1 MGRDAWQ
8 RIREIRQADVVLG
21 IPSHR
26 NGRTIGEVVDALVEG
41 TRHYLGDLRVV
52 LVNADGGSSD
62 NTTRFVRNADAPA
75 NLEKMVT
82 IYNGSA
88 GKGSGVRAIL
98 EIATALEARAC
109 AVFDARVPGITAE
122 WVPALVSPVLG
133 GVDMAS
139 GCYRRSAY
147 DTAVCDNLAYPFL
160 RAVFRTDLR
169 DPLASEFCLSQEM
182 TKDLV
187 MRDVWE
193 TDVSR
198 FGINIWL
205 TTEAL
210 LGDWHVGQVDL
221 GTRQEGSIDPGSLTD
236 YRILHA
242 VGTLFRTLTIHR
254 RRWVADPAFVSV
266 PFIGERSPDCLVPC
280 TGCQCQLMAGMR
292 EGLVEF
298 GPLMATILPGDAIRA
313 IQTISRMEPDQVTFP
328 AGLWARVVY
337 CFALAYNKGDGDPDR
352 VADTFLSVLY
362 GRITAY
368 LNETRGLSC
377 QQREQ
382 VTLGIVNAFEE
393 ARPGFLRQWNGY
405 EPWMDT
411 NELRFP

>member
-1 MGRDAWQ
+1 
-8 RIREIRQADVVLG
+8 VVLG

-62 NTTRFVRNADAPA
+62 NTTRFVRNADASA
-75 NLEKMVT
+75 NMEKMVT

-147 DTAVCDNLAYPFL
+147 DAAVCDNLAYPFL

-169 DPLASEFCLSQEM
+169 DPLASEFCLAQEI

-221 GTRQEGSIDPGSLTD
+221 GTRREGSIDPGSLTD

-254 RRWVADPAFVSV
+254 RRWVADPPFVSV

-280 TGCQCQLMAGMR
+280 TNCQCQLMAGMR
-292 EGLVEF
+292 KGLVEF
-298 GPLMATILPGDAIRA
+298 GPLLATILPGDAVRA
-313 IQTISRMEPDQVTFP
+313 IQTISRMEPDQVAFP
-328 AGLWARVVY
+328 ADLWARVVY

-362 GRITAY
+362 GRIAAY

-377 QQREQ
+377 QQREE
-382 VTLGIVNAFEE
+382 VTLEIVKAFEE

-405 EPWMDT
+405 EPWMDI
-411 NELRFP
+411 NELRFT

>member
-41 TRHYLGDLRVV
+41 TRHYLRDARVV

-62 NTTRFVRNADAPA
+62 NTTRFVRNANVPE
-75 NLEKMVT
+75 NMEKLVT

-109 AVFDARVPGITAE
+109 AVFDARAPGIQPE

-133 GVDMAS
+133 GVDMAA

-147 DTAVCDNLAYPFL
+147 AAAVCDNLAYPFM

-193 TDVSR
+193 TDVCR

-210 LGDWHVGQVDL
+210 LGDWQVSQVDL
-221 GTRQEGSIDPGSLTD
+221 GTRGEGSLDPGSMTD

-254 RRWVADPAFVSV
+254 RRWMAERPLVAV
-266 PFIGERSPDCLVPC
+266 PFGGERSADCHVPC
-280 TGCQCQLMAGMR
+280 SGCQRQLMAGMR

-298 GPLMATILPGDAIRA
+298 GPLLATILPGDAVKA
-313 IQTISRMEPDQVTFP
+313 IQAISRMTPDQVAFP
-328 AGLWARVVY
+328 VSLWARVVY

-352 VADTFLSVLY
+352 VADTFLAVLY
-362 GRITAY
+362 GRMAAY
-368 LNETRGLSC
+368 LNETRGFSC
-377 QQREQ
+377 RERDEA
-382 VTLGIVNAFEE
+382 TMGIVAAFEG
-393 ARPGFLRQWNGY
+393 ARPGFVRQWNGY
-405 EPWMDT
+405 EPWLDT